1 MKKKPVEKAKSGNS
15 NSQKKQAASGNSGRV
30 LHMTPQAQPKR
41 SLSEDPRFAQAV
53 QNYESGLRALQERKF
68 EKAKGLFQKVVG
80 SGSRELADR
89 AGVHLNTCNQHLEKA
104 ASTSFKTAE
113 EHFDYAISLMN
124 LGDYIAA
131 REHLDKLAKQVPQA
145 DYVHY
150 GLAALA
156 CLTARFEDSLRH
168 LDDAIRLNPSLRYQA
183 RNDSDFQN
191 LAEDPRFTELL
202 YPETG
207 TEASPSP
214 INSERD

>member
-1 MKKKPVEKAKSGNS
+1 M
-15 NSQKKQAASGNSGRV
+15 
-30 LHMTPQAQPKR
+30 LHMNQAAQPKR
-41 SLSEDPRFAQAV
+41 QLSDDPRFAQAV
-53 QNYESGLRALQERKF
+53 QNYEAGLRALQERKF

-89 AGVHLNTCNQHLEKA
+89 AGVHLNTCNQHLERTA
-104 ASTSFKTAE
+104 NTSFKTAE
-113 EHFDYAISLMN
+113 EHFDYAISLLN
-124 LGDYIAA
+124 VGDYIAA
-131 REHLDKLAKQVPQA
+131 REHLDKLAKQAPQA

-168 LDDAIRLNPSLRYQA
+168 LVDAIRLNPNLRYQA

-202 YPETG
+202 YPDTG
-207 TEASPSP
+207 TDPSPSP
-214 INSERD
+214 TTSERD